1 MIAIPPEVGL
11 ALNVVIGFLVVEG
24 IKVVFKKEIPELAKS
39 ITAVIVAAIL
49 SLFNIGLSYVPVEY
63 QPLASQVLTLLAL
76 VLGMFGLHRVY
87 KNFRKE

>member
-1 MIAIPPEVGL
+1 MIEIPPEVGL
-11 ALNVVIGFLVVEG
+11 ALNVLIGFLVVEG

-39 ITAVIVAAIL
+39 ITAVVVAAIL

-63 QPLASQVLTLLAL
+63 QPLASQILTLLAL

-87 KNFRKE
+87 KSVRK